1 MIQKASE
8 LRLKEVIS
16 VNDGKKLGNIYYMEL
31 DTETGQIKSVII
43 PGGGKLLG
51 FLGRGEEF
59 VISWDKVQKI
69 GLDIVLVDD
78 KDLFMPE

>member
-16 VNDGKKLGNIYYMEL
+16 VNDGKKLGNIYDMEL

-51 FLGRGEEF
+51 FFHIVPKVRSTHLLF
-59 VISWDKVQKI
+59 VFCRRFFFAGDVKETS
-69 GLDIVLVDD
+69 
-78 KDLFMPE
+78 